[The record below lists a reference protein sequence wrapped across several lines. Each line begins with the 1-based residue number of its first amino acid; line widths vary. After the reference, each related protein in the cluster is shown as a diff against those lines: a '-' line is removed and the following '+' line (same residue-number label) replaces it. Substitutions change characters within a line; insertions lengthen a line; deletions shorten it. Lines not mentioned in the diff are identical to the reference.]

1 MPLISKKTRFIAT
14 TSKNLKQILRN
25 NNFSSELFYSLSMY
39 NIFTLPLR
47 ERKED
52 IKLLAKEIISE
63 FNLINKIDKSIS
75 DDAFEVL
82 DGMAEGWR
90 HEGKFGEL
98 ALLNMARVT
107 SFYNNLSIR

>member
-1 MPLISKKTRFIAT
+1 
-14 TSKNLKQILRN
+14 
-25 NNFSSELFYSLSMY
+25 MY

-82 DGMAEGWR
+82 ENYLWPG
-90 HEGKFGEL
+90 
-98 ALLNMARVT
+98 
-107 SFYNNLSIR
+107 NLTQLKNFIERKRKSYFKKNK